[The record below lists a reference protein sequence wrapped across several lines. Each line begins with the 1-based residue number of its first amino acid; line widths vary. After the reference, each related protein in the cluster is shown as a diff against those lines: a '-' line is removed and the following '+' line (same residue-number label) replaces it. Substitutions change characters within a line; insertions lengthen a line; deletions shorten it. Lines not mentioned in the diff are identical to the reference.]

1 MAPTSPAATCTGW
14 IAGKIQRQECLSTVC
29 GCNSLLIST
38 SRKIARTTSF
48 KKLLE
53 VQVDVAALTD
63 QPSGLVVIS
72 PLEIIHAIFLKAAE
86 ELGKAGVSA
95 ASKTA
100 WKNALI
106 LGFNCLIVVFWS

>member
-1 MAPTSPAATCTGW
+1 MPLNRLRVQQLADFYFPEDRPNNFF
-14 IAGKIQRQECLSTVC
+14 Q
-29 GCNSLLIST
+29 
-38 SRKIARTTSF
+38 
-48 KKLLE
+48 KLLE